1 MCNADHDSR
10 WRFSSHSFQIPA
22 EHLLNSNL
30 KRSQPPSKGT
40 CLSLLFDVV
49 LTTAALLAALTSTSS
64 RRLLSQSPVSARL
77 SEASQQ
83 AQRDPAATLHYL
95 RRHLL
100 VSTWPMHVQ
109 NSSTGMLLTG
119 RAQLVLHTQFATC
132 YTEPAV
138 VSVPALA
145 ALPYDHMCI
154 RCLCGV
160 PRWPVDAPTAVEPS
174 DRL

>member
-1 MCNADHDSR
+1 MTHAGAFLHTLSN
-10 WRFSSHSFQIPA
+10 IPD

-30 KRSQPPSKGT
+30 KRGQPPSKGT
-40 CLSLLFDVV
+40 CLAALLFDVV
-49 LTTAALLAALTSTSS
+49 LTTAALLADLTSTSS

-109 NSSTGMLLTG
+109 DSSIVMLLTG
-119 RAQLVLHTQFATC
+119 RAQLVLHTQFAIC

-154 RCLCGV
+154 CCLCGV
-160 PRWPVDAPTAVEPS
+160 PRWPVDAPTAVESS